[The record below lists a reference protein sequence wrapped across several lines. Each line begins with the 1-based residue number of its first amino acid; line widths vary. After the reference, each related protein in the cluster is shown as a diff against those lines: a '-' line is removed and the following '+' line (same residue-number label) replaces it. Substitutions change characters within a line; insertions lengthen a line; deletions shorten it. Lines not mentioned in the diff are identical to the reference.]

1 MAKLNK
7 KNIKILT
14 IFGTRPEAIKL
25 APVLAQ
31 LKKEESIKSIVC
43 VTAQHRHMLDQV
55 LKIFDIKPD
64 FDLDVMTH
72 DQTLED
78 ILSRVL
84 LRVGKVLDIVKPDI
98 VLVQGDT
105 TSALI
110 IGLACFFRKIKIGH
124 VEAGLRSYDKYRP
137 FPEEINRRLL
147 SHVADF
153 HFAPTKTAFHNLVKE
168 NIDKNKIFVT
178 GNTAVDALVMTTG
191 EKYKLNIKGLQR
203 VDFKK
208 RIILVTAHRR
218 ESFGEPLKN
227 ICLALKEIVNL
238 KNDVEIIY
246 PVHPNPNVR
255 KTVEKTIG
263 GVKRIH
269 LIEPVEYELFVH
281 LMKKCYFVLTDSGG
295 IQEEAPSLGKP
306 VLVMREK
313 TERPEGIKA
322 GCSKL
327 VGVDKNNIVKNAL
340 ALLENKKL
348 YKKMAKSRNPYGDG
362 KAAKRI
368 VSVLKKK
375 LR

>member
-31 LKKEESIKSIVC
+31 LKKEKSIKSIVC

-78 ILSRVL
+78 ILNRVL

-153 HFAPTKTAFHNLVKE
+153 HFAPTKTAFHNLIKE

-178 GNTAVDALVMTTG
+178 GNTAVDALTMTAG
-191 EKYKLNIKGLQR
+191 EKYKLNIKNLQR

-295 IQEEAPSLGKP
+295 IQEVAPSLGKP

-340 ALLENKKL
+340 TLLENKKL